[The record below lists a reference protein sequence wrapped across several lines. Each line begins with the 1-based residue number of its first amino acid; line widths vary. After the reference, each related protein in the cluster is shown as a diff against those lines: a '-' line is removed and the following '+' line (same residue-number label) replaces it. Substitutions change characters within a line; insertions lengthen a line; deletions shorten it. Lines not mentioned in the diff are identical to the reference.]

1 MAAKCEIGRKTPK
14 EQSQRCRERSVDIRR
29 EQGSTQD
36 GSRDVGGGQRKEEG
50 DGQKGR
56 VSVGRREATAPAAV
70 VYTGNSGQRGQ
81 RLREREI
88 SSDRTGTSDR

>member
-1 MAAKCEIGRKTPK
+1 M
-14 EQSQRCRERSVDIRR
+14 DIRR

-36 GSRDVGGGQRKEEG
+36 GSREVGAGQRKEDG

-56 VSVGRREATAPAAV
+56 VSV
-70 VYTGNSGQRGQ
+70 VYTGHSGQRTE